1 MLRSSRFLSSFVVLA
16 VLVSGCRKAQPTA
29 KATAAPPSAQP
40 AVVAPQPSVSV
51 SPSPTLARRPAP
63 PAPPPRKPTPLDA
76 AGLRSAKTY
85 LAELSAGRK
94 ATLAKDYEQAEAH
107 FSKCLEALPGDPRA
121 LAERGYARL
130 LANKLPEADADLAA
144 AAQRAPSSA
153 VLVQIVH
160 NRMLVARQRGDEAAA
175 KSFEAEK
182 KKLKAGRRLPSGV
195 TCNSD
200 VSDSDLE
207 PIVTTSLDDALKR
220 LLTAHAAEDHVELG
234 NVEFVTGPFHET
246 DEVEALKATA
256 AQGPLPEGG
265 VELWSRGDA
274 LRNHA
279 LISHAGKLYGY
290 PNLSS
295 GNQAL
300 CGLDDAAVVTVGG
313 GGAVPWYIRREYR
326 NVVRGYTEFE
336 GGQTM
341 GFCSWTS
348 SSVDVTILDSKTF
361 AGIRKL
367 SASAQP
373 TDADT
378 GNEPEHL
385 MELEWLAD
393 KVLVDVCG
401 QRSVVPYVAE

>member
-1 MLRSSRFLSSFVVLA
+1 LRV
-16 VLVSGCRKAQPTA
+16 
-29 KATAAPPSAQP
+29 
-40 AVVAPQPSVSV
+40 
-51 SPSPTLARRPAP
+51 
-63 PAPPPRKPTPLDA
+63 
-76 AGLRSAKTY
+76 AKTY

-107 FSKCLEALPGDPRA
+107 FSKSLEALPDDPRA

-144 AAQRAPSSA
+144 ATQRAPSSA

-175 KSFEAEK
+175 KRFEAEK

-207 PIVTTSLDDALKR
+207 PIVTTSLDEALKR

-246 DEVEALKATA
+246 DEVEALKAMA
-256 AQGPLPEGG
+256 AQGALPEGG
-265 VELWSRGDA
+265 VELWSRGNA

-295 GNQAL
+295 GEQAL

-313 GGAVPWYIRREYR
+313 GGAVPWYIRREYS

-361 AGIRKL
+361 AGIRTL

-378 GNEPEHL
+378 GDEPVHL
-385 MELEWLAD
+385 MELEWQAD
-393 KVLVDVCG
+393 KVVVDVCG